1 MDSTRQRRKPGRKSK
16 GVRVQ
21 VPVRM
26 PAEFHAE
33 VERISKRDG
42 IPVTDVVTRMIA
54 ESLGRPAPEYCYPRP
69 LSAQEELPLTKA
81 S

>member
-1 MDSTRQRRKPGRKSK
+1 MESLPQRRKPGRKSK
-16 GVRVQ
+16 GARVQ

-33 VERISKRDG
+33 VERISKVDG

-54 ESLGRPAPEYCYPRP
+54 ESLGRPAPDYCRP
-69 LSAQEELPLTKA
+69 KTTSQQEELPLTKA

>member
-1 MDSTRQRRKPGRKSK
+1 
-16 GVRVQ
+16 
-21 VPVRM
+21 M

-33 VERISKRDG
+33 VERIAHRDG

-54 ESLGRPAPEYCYPRP
+54 ESLGRPAPDYCYPTRP
-69 LSAQEELPLTKA
+69 DAQEELPLKA

>member
-1 MDSTRQRRKPGRKSK
+1 MEANAQRRRPGRKTK
-16 GVRVQ
+16 GLRVQ

-33 VERISKRDG
+33 VERIAQRDG

-54 ESLGRPAPEYCYPRP
+54 ESLGRPAPDYCYPTR
-69 LSAQEELPLTKA
+69 SGAQEELPLKA